1 MIRIQNSVV
10 VASLAVS
17 VMFAAATVQAEMMK
31 FTIEMTGAAEV
42 TLDTKAKTVTWIYTH
57 EGLSG
62 AMTAARIHCPATA
75 MEATGPIIDTT
86 GPVAQIP

>member
-1 MIRIQNSVV
+1 
-10 VASLAVS
+10 
-17 VMFAAATVQAEMMK
+17 MFAAATVQAEMMK
-31 FTIEMTGAAEV
+31 FTIEITGAAEVPPNDSAATGTAEV